1 MQTLLILLLIRR
13 CSADALFGGII
24 YLHDITIRRPTFGP
38 SWPINYLTIPEPV
51 DHVLLTTSK
60 WDQIPHEFEDAA
72 AREGELKASAWK
84 RIVKASGPPCR
95 FFNTQESAWKIVDT
109 LLALVPVPLDVLQQ
123 DIQRTRTL
131 FARRAPRKSPGEGF
145 FSFLFGLFGHSQ
157 VCIQS
162 WSVADITH
170 VYLKGPKLTLHT
182 EHPYM
187 LDITPVANH
196 QITMFAIKDDQPERS
211 I

>member
-1 MQTLLILLLIRR
+1 MQTLLIPLLILR

-72 AREGELKASAWK
+72 SREGELEASAWK
-84 RIVKASGPPCR
+84 RIVKASVPPCR
-95 FFNTQESAWKIVDT
+95 FLNTQDSAWEIVDT
-109 LLALVPVPLDVLQQ
+109 LLALVPVPLDVLQK
-123 DIQRTRTL
+123 DIQRTHAL

-145 FSFLFGLFGHSQ
+145 FSYLFGLFGHSQ
-157 VCIQS
+157 VRIQS

-170 VYLKGPKLTLHT
+170 VYLQGPELTLHI

-196 QITMFAIKDDQPERS
+196 QITMLAIKDDQPERS